1 MEVKVNIR
9 HTDKAEF
16 ELTGGKKADSLNPK
30 ELLVYA
36 AAQCAGKTVMT
47 ILEKER
53 ISPVNL
59 EIEMSGDLDTDTV
72 TAQSVFRSFRIVYNL
87 ECRTIAEHGKAGR
100 AVKLANDKYCGTL
113 QMLRR
118 IAPVSDEIS
127 VVSTETAKV

>member
-16 ELTGGKKADSLNPK
+16 ELTGSKKADSLNPK

-59 EIEMSGDLDTDTV
+59 EIEMSGDLDADTV

-127 VVSTETAKV
+127 VVSTEPAKV